1 MEQKREEQLIRDDTG
16 KYQDPHLDNEFMAA
30 MSEVY
35 MALQEAGYDP
45 FDQLTGY
52 VRTGN
57 DQYITRH
64 HNARKTVTDASIR
77 SMHWKAISKTLTMLL
92 IGSTSKSRIRCNPSI
107 RMWMRS

>member
-1 MEQKREEQLIRDDTG
+1 MELKREEQLIRDDTG

-35 MALQEAGYDP
+35 MALQEAGFEP

-57 DQYITRH
+57 EQYITRR
-64 HNARKTVTDASIR
+64 HNARKIVTEMDPE
-77 SMHWKAISKTLTMLL
+77 L
-92 IGSTSKSRIRCNPSI
+92 IKQYLNRYGHMYVVRK
-107 RMWMRS
+107 

>member
-35 MALQEAGYDP
+35 MALQEAGFEP

-52 VRTGN
+52 IRTGN
-57 DQYITRH
+57 DQYITRR
-64 HNARKTVTDASIR
+64 HNARKIVTEMDPEMIKQYLAR
-77 SMHWKAISKTLTMLL
+77 YGHMYLVRK
-92 IGSTSKSRIRCNPSI
+92 
-107 RMWMRS
+107 

>member
-1 MEQKREEQLIRDDTG
+1 MRMEQKREEQLIRDDTG

-35 MALQEAGYDP
+35 MALLEAGFEP

-57 DQYITRH
+57 DQYITRR
-64 HNARKTVTDASIR
+64 HNARKIVTEMDTEMIKQYLKR
-77 SMHWKAISKTLTMLL
+77 YGHMYVVRK
-92 IGSTSKSRIRCNPSI
+92 
-107 RMWMRS
+107 

>member
-35 MALQEAGYDP
+35 MALQEAGFEP

-57 DQYITRH
+57 DQYIPRR
-64 HNARKTVTDASIR
+64 HNARKIVTEMDPEMIKQYLKR
-77 SMHWKAISKTLTMLL
+77 YGHIYVV
-92 IGSTSKSRIRCNPSI
+92 RR
-107 RMWMRS
+107 

>member
-16 KYQDPHLDNEFMAA
+16 KYQDPHLDNEFLSA

-35 MALQEAGYDP
+35 MALQEAGFEP

-57 DQYITRH
+57 DQYITRR
-64 HNARKTVTDASIR
+64 HNARKIVTE
-77 SMHWKAISKTLTMLL
+77 M
-92 IGSTSKSRIRCNPSI
+92 NPEMI
-107 RMWMRS
+107 KQYLKRYGHMYVVRK

>member
-16 KYQDPHLDNEFMAA
+16 KYQDPHLDNEFLSA

-35 MALQEAGYDP
+35 MALQEAGFEP

-57 DQYITRH
+57 EQYITRR
-64 HNARKTVTDASIR
+64 HNARKIVTEMDPEMIKQYLKR
-77 SMHWKAISKTLTMLL
+77 YGHMYVVRK
-92 IGSTSKSRIRCNPSI
+92 
-107 RMWMRS
+107 

>member
-35 MALQEAGYDP
+35 MALQEAGFEP

-57 DQYITRH
+57 DQYITRR
-64 HNARKTVTDASIR
+64 HNARKIVTEMDPEMIKLYLKR
-77 SMHWKAISKTLTMLL
+77 YGHIYVV
-92 IGSTSKSRIRCNPSI
+92 RR
-107 RMWMRS
+107 

>member
-35 MALQEAGYDP
+35 MALQEAGFEP

-57 DQYITRH
+57 DQYITRR
-64 HNARKTVTDASIR
+64 HNARKIVTEMDPEMIKQYLAR
-77 SMHWKAISKTLTMLL
+77 YGHMYLVRK
-92 IGSTSKSRIRCNPSI
+92 
-107 RMWMRS
+107 

>member
-16 KYQDPHLDNEFMAA
+16 KYQDPHLDNEFIAA

-35 MALQEAGYDP
+35 MALQEAGFEP

-57 DQYITRH
+57 EQYITRR
-64 HNARKTVTDASIR
+64 HNARKIVTEMDPEMIKQYLKNTVLR
-77 SMHWKAISKTLTMLL
+77 RLNL
-92 IGSTSKSRIRCNPSI
+92 
-107 RMWMRS
+107 

>member
-35 MALQEAGYDP
+35 MALQEAGLEP

-57 DQYITRH
+57 DQYITRR
-64 HNARKTVTDASIR
+64 HNARKIVTEMDPELIKQYLKRYGHMYVIR
-77 SMHWKAISKTLTMLL
+77 K
-92 IGSTSKSRIRCNPSI
+92 
-107 RMWMRS
+107 

>member
-35 MALQEAGYDP
+35 MALQEAGFEP

-57 DQYITRH
+57 GQYVTRR
-64 HNARKTVTDASIR
+64 HNARKIVTEMDPEMIKQYLKR
-77 SMHWKAISKTLTMLL
+77 YGHMYVVRK
-92 IGSTSKSRIRCNPSI
+92 
-107 RMWMRS
+107 